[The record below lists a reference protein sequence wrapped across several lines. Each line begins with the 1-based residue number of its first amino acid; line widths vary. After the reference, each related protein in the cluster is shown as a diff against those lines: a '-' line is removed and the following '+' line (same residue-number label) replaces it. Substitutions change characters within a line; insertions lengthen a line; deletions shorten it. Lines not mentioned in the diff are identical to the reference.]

1 MGDDVELLEDFGQ
14 YCVESKKSN
23 VYYNHE
29 LTSDTFKNP
38 EVYKHLKEALF
49 DCITHHQVIMNLMN
63 IFECQMNFFV
73 LLKVGDIN
81 LLLTIILFAVVSF
94 LPSLYLPYLLGK
106 TSPFF
111 RQLRKISQLD

>member
-63 IFECQMNFFV
+63 IFESQMNFFV

-94 LPSLYLPYLLGK
+94 FPSLYHIYPERLF
-106 TSPFF
+106 PFF